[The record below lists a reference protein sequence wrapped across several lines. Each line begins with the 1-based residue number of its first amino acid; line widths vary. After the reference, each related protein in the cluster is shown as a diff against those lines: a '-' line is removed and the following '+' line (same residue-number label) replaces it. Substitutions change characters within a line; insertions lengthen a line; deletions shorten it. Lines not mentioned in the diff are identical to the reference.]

1 MSLKT
6 LGVKIKSKES
16 MNTKFLWC
24 IGAIVAL
31 LTMAGCSEHEGTN
44 GGNEQPQ
51 RHVCYMKLEVVGQDN
66 GPQSSSSAAKQA
78 TRTLTIDEHKDV
90 TSSWDR

>member
-1 MSLKT
+1 MMSLKT

-31 LTMAGCSEHEGTN
+31 LSMAGCSEHEGTN
-44 GGNEQPQ
+44 GGNEQSL
-51 RHVCYMKLEVVGQDN
+51 RHV
-66 GPQSSSSAAKQA
+66 
-78 TRTLTIDEHKDV
+78 
-90 TSSWDR
+90 